1 MHGSSL
7 GMLGDKEKVSQV
19 AKPEGLLCRG
29 VIAHNLPEI
38 TVEKV
43 ILEGIVIRAVQI
55 VAVRIACEHL
65 AGSRD
70 KFRFIFRQV
79 SVKGPAEVAHKIA
92 VGAFLTASA
101 EIIGRSGGIKEIGN
115 PSQNV
120 GHPVGSRCL
129 DGIFI
134 GPMDLSASMGIR
146 GQFDNKEFK
155 AAIKRI
161 ENIVIPSGKFLG
173 TVANDIEDAQ
183 ILYDKGY
190 NIVYMMSDAVDLSR
204 MAERTVVKFK
214 EYNSKEGKVDD

>member
-1 MHGSSL
+1 MDGI
-7 GMLGDKEKVSQV
+7 D
-19 AKPEGLLCRG
+19 
-29 VIAHNLPEI
+29 NLPEMM
-38 TVEKV
+38 
-43 ILEGIVIRAVQI
+43 
-55 VAVRIACEHL
+55 
-65 AGSRD
+65 
-70 KFRFIFRQV
+70 
-79 SVKGPAEVAHKIA
+79 
-92 VGAFLTASA
+92 
-101 EIIGRSGGIKEIGN
+101 EIEA
-115 PSQNV
+115 
-120 GHPVGSRCL
+120 L

-183 ILYDKGY
+183 SLYDKGY

-204 MAERTVVKFK
+204 MAERMVVKFK